1 MSDQMSTGSS
11 TAIPVPRFSG
21 ESYQIWVVK
30 MRSYL
35 KSFGLWEFVD
45 QDKQIPPLRANPTI
59 AQIKQHEEEKMK
71 KEKAVAC
78 LHSALTDAVFTSIMH
93 LETAKEIWDEL
104 KGRYEGSERVRSIK
118 LLTLKREF
126 EILKMKESESVKDYS
141 SKLSELVNQMRLYG
155 ETVEDFKVVEKMLI
169 SLPEK
174 FEAKVATIE
183 ESCDLKKLTISEM
196 ISKLQA
202 QEQRI
207 SMRSDDVTEGA
218 FQARHKWK
226 QPGQKDQ
233 KKQNFDKRNVDQK
246 GKGKM
251 DGTLADSAAK
261 GKFPPCSTCKRTNHL
276 SKDCWYKGKPQIQC
290 NHCKKW
296 GHREKFCRH
305 KQNQSHSQPIQQANY
320 TDDQP
325 HVEDH
330 LFMATQA
337 CFSTSKDA
345 WYIDNGCT
353 SHMARDLSL
362 FTSLNRTDRT
372 KVKLGNGQIV
382 QAAGKGIISIHTNKG
397 PKLIHDVLLIPD
409 LDQNLL
415 SVAQLLKKGYSLS
428 FEKNCCIILDS
439 NGIEIV
445 KVEMCN
451 NSFPL
456 SLDQVSHSALVS
468 KHDNSVLWHKRYG
481 HFNLNALKYLQS
493 NDMVSDMPE
502 INCIDDVSVQG
513 KTPLEAWSG
522 IKPSV
527 KHLKTFGSICYSHVV
542 AAKRSKLDDKA
553 EMGVLLGY
561 ATNSKGYRVFI
572 LQTKKLIISRDVQ
585 VDEDAYWDWEND
597 QIQRSAQLAYLDVD
611 PIATNIQNEAEIE
624 NEEPVAESDSPVLK
638 TKSLEEIMK
647 IVALQ
652 SVSLLFHLGKRLT
665 YHSCFAKSTSGNSGD
680 IFLQSQEIHG
690 DDIYDRIWRL
700 YITLTQLSTKSA
712 ITSSDD
718 YHPAESVMS
727 SASTSENSREA
738 FPVLRLFMLNYSTPS
753 LLHQQ
758 TLAQLRSVLRGINKD
773 FLQTILRFVSYLSS
787 DLVFFIKD
795 TSKTLC
801 RRSPFYISLL
811 FAATVLD
818 LNDKWAKYSF
828 GWNVILHLS
837 TGRGEFY

>member
-45 QDKQIPPLRANPTI
+45 QDKQIPLLRANPTI

-174 FEAKVATIE
+174 FEAKIAAIE

-251 DGTLADSAAK
+251 DGTSADSAAK

-345 WYIDNGCT
+345 WYVDSGYT

-382 QAAGKGIISIHTNKG
+382 QAAGKGIVSIHTNKG

-597 QIQRSAQLAYLDVD
+597 QIQRSAQLADLDVD
-611 PIATNIQNEAEIE
+611 PIATNVQNEAEIE

-638 TKSLEEIMK
+638 TKSLEEIYENCSF
-647 IVALQ
+647 A
-652 SVSLLFHLGKRLT
+652 VSEPSKR
-665 YHSCFAKSTSGNSGD
+665 NGD
-680 IFLQSQEIHG
+680 IQLLHCRSEEQMA
-690 DDIYDRIWRL
+690 DI
-700 YITLTQLSTKSA
+700 LTKALPCGQF
-712 ITSSDD
+712 
-718 YHPAESVMS
+718 M
-727 SASTSENSREA
+727 
-738 FPVLRLFMLNYSTPS
+738 VLRTK
-753 LLHQQ
+753 
-758 TLAQLRSVLRGINKD
+758 LR
-773 FLQTILRFVSYLSS
+773 VS
-787 DLVFFIKD
+787 K
-795 TSKTLC
+795 K
-801 RRSPFYISLL
+801 
-811 FAATVLD
+811 
-818 LNDKWAKYSF
+818 SF
-828 GWNVILHLS
+828 K
-837 TGRGEFY
+837 EEC